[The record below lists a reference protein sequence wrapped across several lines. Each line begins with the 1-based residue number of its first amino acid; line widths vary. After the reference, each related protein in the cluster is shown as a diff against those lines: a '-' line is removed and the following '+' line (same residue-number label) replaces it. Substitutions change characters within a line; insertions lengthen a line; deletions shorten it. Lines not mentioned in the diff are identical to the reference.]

1 MIFRTQNENNPLF
14 YFGKIPRLIL
24 IPLYYFKTCGG
35 NQALYGILG
44 STCRNESKKHVRHYY
59 GKKEKS
65 KTGEISCLGLDKWE
79 SHGHFVMQTI
89 MQ

>member
-1 MIFRTQNENNPLF
+1 MNID
-14 YFGKIPRLIL
+14 Y
-24 IPLYYFKTCGG
+24 LYYFIIYDG
-35 NQALYGILG
+35 NKALFGILG
-44 STCRNESKKHVRHYY
+44 STNRNEIEKNVRHNY

-65 KTGEISCLGLDKWE
+65 KTGEISCLGFHKGK